1 MRAMTKSHFKR
12 AFAGMSA
19 AALLALPGCL
29 PQALAADPTDA
40 MIATVSALTQEYDLP
55 AGLLLAVAETESDF
69 DPDCRTGKCWGL
81 MQIHSSYAKEYAELA
96 GLDEY
101 DLFDYRDSLRIGAAM
116 LDDYMTR
123 YEGDLHFA
131 LMCYNLGEWGARSK
145 RADGVQSTGYS
156 RKVVGRIERY
166 AEVERAAQK
175 VEEAETEKV
184 EEADALTAVAAGI
197 HEWIREVLFK

>member
-1 MRAMTKSHFKR
+1 MVFRSNLR
-12 AFAGMSA
+12 RVIAGIGASV
-19 AALLALPGCL
+19 LLALPSCS
-29 PQALAADPTDA
+29 PTALAADPTDG
-40 MIATVSALTQEYDLP
+40 MIATASALTQEYDLP

-81 MQIHSSYAKEYAELA
+81 MQIHSSYAREYAALA

-101 DLFDYRDSLRIGAAM
+101 DLFDYADSLRIGAAM
-116 LDDYMTR
+116 LADYMDR
-123 YEGDLHFA
+123 YQGDLHFS
-131 LMCYNLGEWGARSK
+131 LMAYNLGEWGAKAK

-156 RKVVGRIERY
+156 RKVIGRIERY

-184 EEADALTAVAAGI
+184 EEADALTVVAAGI
-197 HEWIREVLFK
+197 HEWAREVLYK

>member
-1 MRAMTKSHFKR
+1 MHRLSKILC
-12 AFAGMSA
+12 GIGA
-19 AALLALPGCL
+19 AALLAAP
-29 PQALAADPTDA
+29 ALASDPTDA
-40 MIATVSALTQEYDLP
+40 MIATAAALTQEYDLP

-81 MQIHSSYAKEYAELA
+81 MQIHSSYAREYAALA

-101 DLFDYRDSLRIGAAM
+101 DLFDYGDSLRIGAY
-116 LDDYMTR
+116 LLSDYMTR
-123 YEGDLHFA
+123 YEGDIHFT
-131 LMCYNLGEWGARSK
+131 LMAYNLGEYGALAR
-145 RADGVQSTGYS
+145 RRDGVQSTGYS
-156 RKVVGRIERY
+156 RKVVGKIERY

-197 HEWIREVLFK
+197 HELIREVLFK